1 MSKANMKLIITF
13 DTTMDSIAFEKAC
26 KPYDLGRLI
35 PTPQIISAGCGF
47 SWCMNEEDKEKIA
60 KYREYVYDVKSIE
73 RNKWLCFLIPL
84 FFWIVLIV
92 LLGIGLSFLVS
103 YASKLGY

>member
-1 MSKANMKLIITF
+1 MLLDGWGPMENDDYSQAILDAYNYIEYEI
-13 DTTMDSIAFEKAC
+13 D
-26 KPYDLGRLI
+26 
-35 PTPQIISAGCGF
+35 
-47 SWCMNEEDKEKIA
+47 EEDKEKIA

>member
-1 MSKANMKLIITF
+1 MLLDGWGPMENDDYSLAILDAYNYIEYEI
-13 DTTMDSIAFEKAC
+13 D
-26 KPYDLGRLI
+26 
-35 PTPQIISAGCGF
+35 
-47 SWCMNEEDKEKIA
+47 EEDKEKIA

>member
-47 SWCMNEEDKEKIA
+47 SWCMNEEDKEKIL
-60 KYREYVYDVKSIE
+60 DIIE
-73 RNKWLCFLIPL
+73 KEKLE
-84 FFWIVLIV
+84 
-92 LLGIGLSFLVS
+92 
-103 YASKLGY
+103 YASMKVIEL